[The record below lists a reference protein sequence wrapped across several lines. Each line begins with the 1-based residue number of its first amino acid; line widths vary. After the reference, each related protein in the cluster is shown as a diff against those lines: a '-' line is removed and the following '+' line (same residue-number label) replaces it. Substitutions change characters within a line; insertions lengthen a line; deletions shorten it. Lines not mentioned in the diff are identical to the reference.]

1 MYTRNLIF
9 LLVCIISFFG
19 NNVAAQ
25 ESQPNKK
32 QKKEI
37 IIHNGSDSTQKMV
50 VIVNGD
56 KVTVNGKEYSGDEKN
71 EYIIKR
77 RRNGM
82 MPPDAFIMED
92 NSNFFEIEDHDV
104 MDKPS
109 LGVLAG
115 KDEKGAVILE
125 VLPGSAAEKA
135 GLKQNDLIVSISGKK
150 IAGPQE
156 LSETIKATKPNE
168 KVDIQYLR
176 DGKTQSTSATL
187 DASKSI
193 SKSISIQR
201 PRGTDR
207 NMFLEDLMEGEM
219 GRNGLMGNF
228 PNHHPKLGLEIQDT
242 EDDKGVKIID
252 VEVGSSA
259 EKNGL
264 KTGDIIVSIDEQTI
278 ENVADAK
285 AAIRKDKQVLKF
297 NMLREGKPIKV
308 EVKMPKI
315 LKKATL

>member
-1 MYTRNLIF
+1 MYTRILV
-9 LLVCIISFFG
+9 LLAVGFISFFG
-19 NNVAAQ
+19 SNVAAQ

-37 IIHNGSDSTQKMV
+37 IIHNSSDSTQKMV

-71 EYIIKR
+71 EFIIKR
-77 RRNGM
+77 RKNGM
-82 MPPDAFIMED
+82 MPPGAFIMED

-156 LSETIKATKPNE
+156 LSETIKEKNPND

-187 DASKSI
+187 EARKAI
-193 SKSISIQR
+193 SKSITIQG
-201 PRGTDR
+201 PRGLDR

-252 VEVGSSA
+252 VEEGSSA

>member
-1 MYTRNLIF
+1 MYTSKIIVMS
-9 LLVCIISFFG
+9 VCIISFIG
-19 NNVAAQ
+19 SNVAAQ

-56 KVTVNGKEYSGDEKN
+56 KITVNGKEYSGDEKN
-71 EYIIKR
+71 EFIIKR
-77 RRNGM
+77 RKNGM
-82 MPPDAFIMED
+82 MPPDAFVMDD
-92 NSNFFEIEDHDV
+92 NSNFFVIEDHDV

-135 GLKQNDLIVSISGKK
+135 GLKQNDLILSISGKK
-150 IAGPQE
+150 ITGPQE
-156 LSETIKATKPNE
+156 LSETIKAKKPNE

-176 DGKTQSTSATL
+176 DGKPQSTSATL
-187 DASKSI
+187 QALKSVSKSI
-193 SKSISIQR
+193 TVQR
-201 PRGTDR
+201 PRVADR
-207 NMFLEDLMEGEM
+207 NMFFEDLIEGDM
-219 GRNGLMGNF
+219 ARNGLMENF

-252 VEVGSSA
+252 VEEGSSA

-264 KTGDIIVSIDEQTI
+264 KNGDIILSIDEQTI

-285 AAIRKDKQVLKF
+285 AAIRTDKQVLKF
-297 NMLREGKPIKV
+297 NMLREGKPIQF

>member
-1 MYTRNLIF
+1 MYTSKIIVLS
-9 LLVCIISFFG
+9 VCIISFIG
-19 NNVAAQ
+19 SNVAAQ

-56 KVTVNGKEYSGDEKN
+56 KITVNGKEYSGDEKN
-71 EYIIKR
+71 EFIIKR
-77 RRNGM
+77 RKNGM
-82 MPPDAFIMED
+82 MPPDAFVMDD

-104 MDKPS
+104 IDKPS

-135 GLKQNDLIVSISGKK
+135 GLKQNDLILSISGKK
-150 IAGPQE
+150 ITGPQE
-156 LSETIKATKPNE
+156 LSETIKAKKPNE

-176 DGKTQSTSATL
+176 DGKPQSTSATL
-187 DASKSI
+187 QALKSVSKSI
-193 SKSISIQR
+193 TVQR
-201 PRGTDR
+201 PRGADR
-207 NMFLEDLMEGEM
+207 NMFFEDLIEGDM
-219 GRNGLMGNF
+219 ARNGLMENF

-252 VEVGSSA
+252 VEEGSSA

-264 KTGDIIVSIDEQTI
+264 KNGDIILSIDEQTI

-285 AAIRKDKQVLKF
+285 AAIRTDKQVLKF
-297 NMLREGKPIKV
+297 NMLREGKPIQF

>member
-1 MYTRNLIF
+1 M
-9 LLVCIISFFG
+9 
-19 NNVAAQ
+19 
-25 ESQPNKK
+25 
-32 QKKEI
+32 
-37 IIHNGSDSTQKMV
+37 
-50 VIVNGD
+50 
-56 KVTVNGKEYSGDEKN
+56 
-71 EYIIKR
+71 
-77 RRNGM
+77 
-82 MPPDAFIMED
+82 
-92 NSNFFEIEDHDV
+92 
-104 MDKPS
+104 
-109 LGVLAG
+109 
-115 KDEKGAVILE
+115 
-125 VLPGSAAEKA
+125 
-135 GLKQNDLIVSISGKK
+135 
-150 IAGPQE
+150 
-156 LSETIKATKPNE
+156 
-168 KVDIQYLR
+168 R

-187 DASKSI
+187 EARKAI
-193 SKSISIQR
+193 SKSITIQG
-201 PRGTDR
+201 PRGLDR

-252 VEVGSSA
+252 VEEGSSA